1 MTATHSRQLPAPL
14 GWADHRTRT
23 VALNGWLAREDA
35 VAAGTAAAL
44 DPQLLGLP
52 DRETLLRTLFQRWT
66 TTLEGVLDNS
76 LEEGA
81 EDPAQAV
88 RTAFHR
94 AAAHRPGDWRALV
107 REGSDPVVAD
117 LTRRQY
123 ARIARRAGIS
133 VSAVAKVAMVTA
145 AVAHVPGQAPR
156 AWRRGS
162 LSRVLIRRA
171 AV

>member
-1 MTATHSRQLPAPL
+1 MTANPQRSMPAPL

-35 VAAGTAAAL
+35 VAAGTVAAL

-52 DRETLLRTLFQRWT
+52 DRETLLRSLFQRWT

-76 LEEGA
+76 LEEGP
-81 EDPAQAV
+81 EDPAPAV
-88 RTAFHR
+88 RSAFHR

-107 REGSDPVVAD
+107 REGSDPVIAE

-133 VSAVAKVAMVTA
+133 VGAVAKVATATA
-145 AVAHVPGQAPR
+145 AVGHVPGQLPR
-156 AWRRGS
+156 ARRRGS